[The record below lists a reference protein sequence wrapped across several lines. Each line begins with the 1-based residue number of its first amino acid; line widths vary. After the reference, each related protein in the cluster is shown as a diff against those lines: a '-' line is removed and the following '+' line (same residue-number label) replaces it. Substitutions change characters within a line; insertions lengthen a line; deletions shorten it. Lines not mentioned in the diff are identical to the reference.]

1 MEGKGHQSMM
11 DDLIREISRLA
22 REEYQRAA
30 AEHGGAA
37 NTPHEGYALI
47 KEEEEEAADQMS
59 TVIQKAKTLWWSV
72 KSDNLGTQRQC
83 LDEIR
88 IAAILGACEL
98 VQVAAMADKA
108 LEGLKKLMGGGETR

>member
-59 TVIQKAKTLWWSV
+59 TVIQKVKTLWWSV

-88 IAAILGACEL
+88 TAAILGACEL

-108 LEGLKKLMGGGETR
+108 LEGLKKLMGGGETQ